1 MRKKKNKDEC
11 FKRSADQRNKMLV
24 FDYRF
29 NDQRLTE
36 VNFGDSVHN
45 YRSTEVTFTM
55 ETTTI

>member
-1 MRKKKNKDEC
+1 
-11 FKRSADQRNKMLV
+11 MLV

-45 YRSTEVTFTM
+45 YRSTEVTFKIKK
-55 ETTTI
+55 TTI

>member
-1 MRKKKNKDEC
+1 
-11 FKRSADQRNKMLV
+11 MLV

-36 VNFGDSVHN
+36 VNFGDSVQN